1 MLKAFSGKKLI
12 VAGLS
17 GGFMAMSTVWHNAI
31 YSLFTMEQI
40 TALIVAFIFA
50 SAAFLIAAAGSAII
64 STKKFIADR
73 FTH

>member
-50 SAAFLIAAAGSAII
+50 SAAFLIAAAGSVILLA
-64 STKKFIADR
+64 KR
-73 FTH
+73 FFTSRFPL